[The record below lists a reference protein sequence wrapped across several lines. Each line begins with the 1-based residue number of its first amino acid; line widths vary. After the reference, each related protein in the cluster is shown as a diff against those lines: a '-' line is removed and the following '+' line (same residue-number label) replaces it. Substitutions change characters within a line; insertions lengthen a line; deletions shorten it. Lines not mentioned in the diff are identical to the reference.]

1 MHGKPIL
8 GYESLKEL
16 FMLFKVKN
24 NMLKCWLEFAF
35 AGWKVIAVLT
45 MYQNPF
51 LTFVSK
57 LILLE
62 WAIVC
67 LQEVREFS
75 LWNIIVK
82 SVFMLSRSLKCYM
95 ILKYD
100 ILNYQVKL

>member
-1 MHGKPIL
+1 
-8 GYESLKEL
+8 
-16 FMLFKVKN
+16 
-24 NMLKCWLEFAF
+24 
-35 AGWKVIAVLT
+35 VIAVLS
-45 MYQNPF
+45 MYQNPV

-75 LWNIIVK
+75 LGDIIVK
-82 SVFMLSRSLKCYM
+82 SVFRLSRSLKCCM

-100 ILNYQVKL
+100 ILNYLVKL

>member
-1 MHGKPIL
+1 
-8 GYESLKEL
+8 
-16 FMLFKVKN
+16 
-24 NMLKCWLEFAF
+24 
-35 AGWKVIAVLT
+35 VIAVLN
-45 MYQNPF
+45 MYQNPV

-75 LWNIIVK
+75 LRDIIVK
-82 SVFMLSRSLKCYM
+82 SVFRLSRSLKSYM

-100 ILNYQVKL
+100 VLNYLVKV